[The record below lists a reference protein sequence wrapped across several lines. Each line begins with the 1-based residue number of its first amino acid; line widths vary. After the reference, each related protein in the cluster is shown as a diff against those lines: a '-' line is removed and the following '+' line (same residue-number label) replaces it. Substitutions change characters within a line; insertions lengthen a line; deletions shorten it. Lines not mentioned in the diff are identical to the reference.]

1 MSEEVNDASKTIPNV
16 VMWAVGSNALMLLV
30 VGITYIFC
38 LGDLDSVLNTPTYQ
52 PVIQVFFNATQSRAG
67 TTGIVAIL
75 IVIFLS
81 ACVGQVATASRQ
93 MWSFARDKGMIQRVL
108 GLCLWLRDADCCCRL
123 PWFQLARTGSAWM
136 EHPHSCNCSV
146 VGDNLYAVADQYW

>member
-1 MSEEVNDASKTIPNV
+1 MSEEVKDASKTIPNV
-16 VMWAVGSNALMLLV
+16 VIWAVSSNALMLLV

-52 PVIQVFFNATQSRAG
+52 PVIQVLFNATQSRAG

-93 MWSFARDKGMIQRVL
+93 MWSFARDKGMAQRAL
-108 GLCLWLRDADCCCRL
+108 GFCL
-123 PWFQLARTGSAWM
+123 G
-136 EHPHSCNCSV
+136 
-146 VGDNLYAVADQYW
+146 